1 MRSHEPLTV
10 KLDFMFRAASALAIP
25 TIVATN
31 PRPSFSTPQA
41 PLGPEALQAKNHGP
55 RRIFP
60 LRRRGVL
67 TQDLDSQSVIHT
79 TSGVIHSTTGHS
91 DGRRRSVADDGIHG
105 AFFGSGRR

>member
-1 MRSHEPLTV
+1 ATPTPLIYT
-10 KLDFMFRAASALAIP
+10 LSLHDALPI
-25 TIVATN
+25 
-31 PRPSFSTPQA
+31 STLGPAPVQAKIQA
-41 PLGPEALQAKNHGP
+41 PKKIN
-55 RRIFP
+55 P

-105 AFFGSGRR
+105 RSEEHTSELQSRENLVCRL